1 MDQSSRRSRP
11 ANWNSAT
18 EGNRE
23 SWTVRAIVSH
33 LAYLRL
39 HYCHSQPCVSGSLG
53 LSVFAQ
59 QRREQEV
66 ALRRSC
72 GEKMKRLRSP
82 DVLWQVSV
90 RPAVSDPPRTDK
102 HVTSRVCPWLSHGK
116 RGCILVRPS

>member
-23 SWTVRAIVSH
+23 SWTVRAIVCH
-33 LAYLRL
+33 LAYLRFD
-39 HYCHSQPCVSGSLG
+39 YCHSQPCVSGSLG

-59 QRREQEV
+59 QLREQEV
-66 ALRRSC
+66 ALGRSC

-82 DVLWQVSV
+82 DVLWQVSM
-90 RPAVSDPPRTDK
+90 RPAVSGPPPTDEQ
-102 HVTSRVCPWLSHGK
+102 VTSRGCPWLPHGE
-116 RGCILVRPS
+116 RGCVL